1 MKIFS
6 KSGESAAGI
15 SVAKKLGFIALTIAL
30 AALSSTRPALA
41 ARRHRAAPVAAS
53 SSEESAASAS
63 NTALGAYAEACV
75 VEPTTG
81 TVIFESN
88 DHAPWPTTSL
98 AKMMLM
104 LIVAEKIHDGSLKLT
119 DQITTSRKAAEMGG
133 SQVYL
138 KEGEAF
144 SLDDMMKAVVVHSA
158 NDASVAV
165 AEYIA
170 GSTDAFVVMMNQQ
183 AAAIGMKDSHYYSV
197 HGLPPEKGEQ
207 PDVASAFDQAI
218 LARELLKYPDVI
230 RWSSIDTA
238 PFRNGTFIL
247 RNTNHMV
254 RTYPGCDGLKTGFYD
269 KAGFNVVAT
278 AKRNDLRLIAV
289 VLGSQHKLT
298 NFKEASEMLSQGFL
312 NYEMHQVAKKG
323 APIAQSVAVT
333 DADTSSIKPIWAEN
347 AGVFIKHSDENS
359 AIKVDYNLPASIAAP
374 VKAGQQ
380 IGTATVTEGGKPV
393 ATIALLAPSDIA
405 KSTSLTKC
413 LFSIFWTTFL
423 RFGSLE
429 NRLN

>member
-6 KSGESAAGI
+6 KSGESVTGI
-15 SVAKKLGFIALTIAL
+15 SVGEKFGYIAL
-30 AALSSTRPALA
+30 AIMVVAAASSRPALA
-41 ARRHRAAPVAAS
+41 ARRHHAAAAAAS
-53 SSEESAASAS
+53 ASEEESAASAS

-75 VEPTTG
+75 LEPTTG
-81 TVIFESN
+81 TVIFEAN
-88 DHAPWPTTSL
+88 DRTPWPTASL

-119 DQITTSRKAAEMGG
+119 DPITTSRKAAEMGG

-138 KEGEAF
+138 KEGEVF

-165 AEYIA
+165 AEYVA
-170 GSTDAFVVMMNQQ
+170 GSTDSFVVMMNQQ

-197 HGLPPEKGEQ
+197 NGLPPAKGESA
-207 PDVASAFDQAI
+207 DVASAYDQAI
-218 LARELLKYPDVI
+218 LARALLKYPDVI

-238 PFRNGTFIL
+238 PFRAGTFVL

-254 RTYPGCDGLKTGFYD
+254 RTFPGCDGLKTGFYD

-298 NFKEASEMLSQGFL
+298 NFKEASEMLSQGFI

-333 DADTSSIKPIWAEN
+333 GADTASIKPVWGGD
-347 AGVFIKHSDENS
+347 AGVFIKHGDASS
-359 AIKVDYNLPASIAAP
+359 AIKVGYNLPASIAAP

-380 IGTATVTEGGKPV
+380 IGTANVTEGGKPV

-405 KSTSLTKC
+405 KSTSLTKR
-413 LFSIFWTTFL
+413 LFSIF
-423 RFGSLE
+423 
-429 NRLN
+429 

>member
-1 MKIFS
+1 MATQTAF
-6 KSGESAAGI
+6 
-15 SVAKKLGFIALTIAL
+15 
-30 AALSSTRPALA
+30 A
-41 ARRHRAAPVAAS
+41 ARRHRAAAKAESADEESSVNAS
-53 SSEESAASAS
+53 S
-63 NTALGAYAEACV
+63 TALGAYAEACV
-75 VEPTTG
+75 LEPTTG
-81 TVIFESN
+81 TVIFEAN
-88 DHAPWPTTSL
+88 DHAPWPTASL

-119 DQITTSRKAAEMGG
+119 DQITTSRKAEEMGG

-138 KEGEAF
+138 KEGETF

-165 AEYIA
+165 AEYLA

-197 HGLPPEKGEQ
+197 HGLPPRNGES
-207 PDVASAFDQAI
+207 PDVASAYDQAI

-238 PFRNGTFIL
+238 PFRAGTFTL
-247 RNTNHMV
+247 RNTNHLV

-278 AKRNDLRLIAV
+278 AKRKDLRLIAV

-312 NYEMHQVAKKG
+312 NYEMHPVAKKG
-323 APIAQSVAVT
+323 APIAQSVVVS
-333 DADTSSIKPIWAEN
+333 DADIASIKPVWGGD
-347 AGVFIKHSDENS
+347 AGVFVKHGDASNNT
-359 AIKVDYNLPASIAAP
+359 IKVDYNLPSSIAAP

-380 IGTATVTEGGKPV
+380 IGTANVTEGGKPV
-393 ATIALLAPSDIA
+393 ATIALLAPSDVA
-405 KSTSLTKC
+405 KRASLTKR
-413 LFSIFWTTFL
+413 LFSIF
-423 RFGSLE
+423 
-429 NRLN
+429 

>member
-1 MKIFS
+1 MKSFS
-6 KSGESAAGI
+6 KSGESAAGN
-15 SVAKKLGFIALTIAL
+15 SVAKKFGFIAGAVAL

-75 VEPTTG
+75 LEPTTG

-88 DHAPWPTTSL
+88 DHEPWPTASL

-119 DQITTSRKAAEMGG
+119 DNITTSRKAAEMGG

-170 GSTDAFVVMMNQQ
+170 GSTESFVVMMNQQ
-183 AAAIGMKDSHYYSV
+183 AAALGMKDSHYYSAN
-197 HGLPPEKGEQ
+197 GLPPAKGEQ
-207 PDVASAFDQAI
+207 PDVASAYDQAI

-230 RWSSIDTA
+230 RWASIDTA
-238 PFRNGTFIL
+238 PFRAGTFIL

-278 AKRNDLRLIAV
+278 AKRNGLRLIAV
-289 VLGSQHKLT
+289 VLGTQHKLT

-312 NYEMHQVAKKG
+312 NYEMHPIAKKG
-323 APIAQSVAVT
+323 APIAQSVAIT
-333 DADTSSIKPIWAEN
+333 DADTNSIKPIWAEN
-347 AGVFIKHSDENS
+347 AGVFVKRGDEKN
-359 AIKVDYNLPASIAAP
+359 AIKGDYNLPPSIAAP
-374 VKAGQQ
+374 LKAGQQ
-380 IGTATVTEGGKPV
+380 IGTANVTEGGKPV
-393 ATIALLAPSDIA
+393 ATIALLAPSDVA
-405 KSTSLTKC
+405 RSASLTKR
-413 LFSIFWTTFL
+413 LLSIF
-423 RFGSLE
+423 
-429 NRLN
+429 

>member
-1 MKIFS
+1 MKAVS
-6 KSGESAAGI
+6 PSSE
-15 SVAKKLGFIALTIAL
+15 SVAGFSLSRKFGIVAVAIVIAASMS
-30 AALSSTRPALA
+30 ARSAFA
-41 ARRHRAAPVAAS
+41 ARHHAAAAAS
-53 SSEESAASAS
+53 AEEENAASAS
-63 NTALGAYAEACV
+63 NTALGAYSEACV

-88 DHAPWPTTSL
+88 DHAPWPTASL

-138 KEGEAF
+138 KEGEVF

-170 GSTDAFVVMMNQQ
+170 GSTEAFVVMMNQQ

-238 PFRNGTFIL
+238 PFRNGTFVL

-254 RTYPGCDGLKTGFYD
+254 RTFPGCDGLKTGFYD
-269 KAGFNVVAT
+269 KSGFNVVAT

-333 DADTSSIKPIWAEN
+333 DADTASIKPIWADN

-380 IGTATVTEGGKPV
+380 IGTATVTEGGKSV
-393 ATIALLAPSDIA
+393 ATIALLAPSDVA
-405 KSTSLTKC
+405 KSTSLTKR
-413 LFSIFWTTFL
+413 LLSIF
-423 RFGSLE
+423 
-429 NRLN
+429 

>member
-15 SVAKKLGFIALTIAL
+15 SVGKKFGFIALTIAL
-30 AALSSTRPALA
+30 ARRRRSRPALA
-41 ARRHRAAPVAAS
+41 ARRHHAAAAAASS

-75 VEPTTG
+75 LEPTTG
-81 TVIFESN
+81 TVIFEAN
-88 DHAPWPTTSL
+88 DHTPWPTASL

-119 DQITTSRKAAEMGG
+119 DPITTSRKAAEMGG

-138 KEGEAF
+138 KEGEVF

-165 AEYIA
+165 AEYVA
-170 GSTDAFVVMMNQQ
+170 GSTDSFVVMMNQQ
-183 AAAIGMKDSHYYSV
+183 AAALGMKDSHYYSV
-197 HGLPPEKGEQ
+197 NGLPPAKGESA
-207 PDVASAFDQAI
+207 DVASAYDQAI

-238 PFRNGTFIL
+238 PFRAGTFVL

-254 RTYPGCDGLKTGFYD
+254 RTFPGCDGLKTGFYD

-298 NFKEASEMLSQGFL
+298 NFKEASEMLSQGFI

-333 DADTSSIKPIWAEN
+333 DADTASIKPVWGGD
-347 AGVFIKHSDENS
+347 AGVFIKHGDASS
-359 AIKVDYNLPASIAAP
+359 AVKVDYNLPASIAAP

-380 IGTATVTEGGKPV
+380 IGTANVTEGGKPV

-405 KSTSLTKC
+405 KSSSLTKR
-413 LFSIFWTTFL
+413 LFSIF
-423 RFGSLE
+423 
-429 NRLN
+429 

>member
-1 MKIFS
+1 MKFLLR
-6 KSGESAAGI
+6 SGEAVAGFSFSRKFGLI
-15 SVAKKLGFIALTIAL
+15 VSTIAL
-30 AALSSTRPALA
+30 AALMSSRSALA
-41 ARRHRAAPVAAS
+41 ARHHAAVARAAD
-53 SSEESAASAS
+53 EESAASAS
-63 NTALGAYAEACV
+63 STALGAYSEACV

-88 DHAPWPTTSL
+88 DHEPWPTASL

-138 KEGEAF
+138 KEGETF

-170 GSTDAFVVMMNQQ
+170 GSTEAFVVMMNQR
-183 AAAIGMKDSHYYSV
+183 AAALGMKDSHYYSV
-197 HGLPPEKGEQ
+197 NGLPPAKGQQ

-218 LARELLKYPDVI
+218 LARELLKYPDVT

-238 PFRNGTFIL
+238 PFRGGTFIL

-254 RTYPGCDGLKTGFYD
+254 RTFPGCDGLKTGFYD

-278 AKRNDLRLIAV
+278 AKRNGLRLIAV

-298 NFKEASEMLSQGFL
+298 NFKEASEMLSQGFI
-312 NYEMHQVAKKG
+312 NYEMHPVAQKG

-333 DADTSSIKPIWAEN
+333 DADIASIKPIWADN
-347 AGVFIKHSDENS
+347 AGVFVKHGDSSS
-359 AIKVDYNLPASIAAP
+359 AIKVDYNLPTSITAP

-380 IGTATVTEGGKPV
+380 IGTASVTSGGKPV
-393 ATIALLAPSDIA
+393 ATIALLAPADIA
-405 KSTSLTKC
+405 KKPSLAK
-413 LFSIFWTTFL
+413 
-423 RFGSLE
+423 
-429 NRLN
+429 RLLGIL

>member
-1 MKIFS
+1 MRTFS
-6 KSGESAAGI
+6 KSGESVDGI
-15 SVAKKLGFIALTIAL
+15 SVGKKFGFIALTIAL
-30 AALSSTRPALA
+30 VATASSRPALA
-41 ARRHRAAPVAAS
+41 ARRHHAAPAAVS
-53 SSEESAASAS
+53 SSEEESAASAS

-75 VEPTTG
+75 LEPTTG
-81 TVIFESN
+81 TVIFEAN
-88 DHAPWPTTSL
+88 DHTPWPTASL

-119 DQITTSRKAAEMGG
+119 DPITTSRKAAEMGG

-138 KEGEAF
+138 KEGEVF

-165 AEYIA
+165 AEYVA
-170 GSTDAFVVMMNQQ
+170 GSTDSFVVMMNQQ
-183 AAAIGMKDSHYYSV
+183 AAAIGMKESHYYSV
-197 HGLPPEKGEQ
+197 NGLPPAKGESA
-207 PDVASAFDQAI
+207 DVASAYDQAI
-218 LARELLKYPDVI
+218 LARALLKYPDVI

-238 PFRNGTFIL
+238 PFRAGTFVL

-254 RTYPGCDGLKTGFYD
+254 RTFPGCDGLKTGFYD

-298 NFKEASEMLSQGFL
+298 NFKEASEMLSQGFI

-333 DADTSSIKPIWAEN
+333 DADTASIKPIWGGD
-347 AGVFIKHSDENS
+347 AGVFIKHGDANS
-359 AIKVDYNLPASIAAP
+359 AVKVDYNLPASIAAP

-380 IGTATVTEGGKPV
+380 IGTANVTEGGKPV

-405 KSTSLTKC
+405 KSSSLTKR
-413 LFSIFWTTFL
+413 LFSIF
-423 RFGSLE
+423 
-429 NRLN
+429 